1 MLRALSYTASLLLIL
16 SSGVSAQTQ
25 AGDDRSGTRLLR
37 HPAVSRDLIAFAHG
51 ADLWTVPR
59 AGGQARRLTATPE
72 VETDPKFSP
81 DGSLIAFTRT
91 IGGNTDVY
99 IVPSAGGEPRR
110 LTFHSGLGRPTG
122 LSADR
127 LHVPDASNRA

>member
-1 MLRALSYTASLLLIL
+1 MLRALASTAPLLFIL
-16 SSGVSAQTQ
+16 SSSVSAQTQ
-25 AGDDRSGTRLLR
+25 AGDETGTTRLLR

-99 IVPSAGGEPRR
+99 IVPSARSEERRVGTEGGW
-110 LTFHSGLGRPTG
+110 SG
-122 LSADR
+122 
-127 LHVPDASNRA
+127 